1 MLPEPALDGAGPAAC
16 VHVCFIYK
24 WTWKALQPGDKIIG
38 F

>member
-1 MLPEPALDGAGPAAC
+1 MLPQHALAGAGPAAC

-24 WTWKALQPGDKIIG
+24 WMWKALEPGDKIIG